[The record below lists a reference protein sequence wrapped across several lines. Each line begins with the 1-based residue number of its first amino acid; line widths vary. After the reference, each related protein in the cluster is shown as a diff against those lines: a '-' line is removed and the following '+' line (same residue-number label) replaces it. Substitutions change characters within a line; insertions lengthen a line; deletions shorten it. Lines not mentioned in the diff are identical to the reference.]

1 MARKKGRKPKAKIY
15 NNNEINQITNNECL
29 IAHIPLTLDKINNY
43 NNKQNNIIN
52 NKNYNDNIKTKIKSD
67 LFIENNNTN
76 ISTNNSEKDLLNKI
90 KILEN
95 KIFEIQE
102 QNNNVINYNY
112 SSVNLYDNIK
122 QNNNNLCWWCCHKFN
137 NLPIYLPERK
147 QDNNYYVYG
156 YFCSFNCALSY
167 NIELD
172 DYKVWERTSLLNQ
185 LYYDLTKQ
193 INKIYPAPH
202 KYMLK
207 AFGGK
212 LTIEEFRNK
221 SLYINKSYRFIIPP
235 LKSIIPN
242 IEEKNNN
249 NNSCNIISNDNND
262 LVLRRS
268 KPLVRTVNS
277 IEKVMNLQLH

>member
-1 MARKKGRKPKAKIY
+1 MAKKKGRKPKAKIY
-15 NNNEINQITNNECL
+15 NNNEINQLNENECL
-29 IAHIPLTLDKINNY
+29 IAHIPLTLEKISSY
-43 NNKQNNIIN
+43 NNKKKLIVNNINQNN
-52 NKNYNDNIKTKIKSD
+52 DIKTKIQSD
-67 LFIENNNTN
+67 LFINNSAN
-76 ISTNNSEKDLLNKI
+76 IITNNSEKELLNKI
-90 KILEN
+90 KLLEN

-112 SSVNLYDNIK
+112 SSINLYNDIK
-122 QNNNNLCWWCCHKFN
+122 QDNNNLCWLCCHKCN

-167 NIELD
+167 NIEID

-185 LYYDLTKQ
+185 LYFDLTKQ
-193 INKIYPAPH
+193 INKIYPAPS

-221 SLYINKSYRFIIPP
+221 SLYIDKSYRFIIPP
-235 LKSIIPN
+235 LKSIIPH

-249 NNSCNIISNDNND
+249 NNNSNILSNDNND

-277 IEKVMNLQLH
+277 IEKIMKLQLH